1 MYLSDI
7 KRDDRFE
14 GYLIVRS
21 AEQRASANGK
31 NYLDMT
37 LADKSGSINAKMWD
51 GTVQP
56 PLAGSI
62 VKVRATGNEFNGR
75 MQLRVEKIRAAE
87 SRDQVD
93 MSALIPC
100 APRDPNEMLGE
111 VVRAA
116 DHIADPDLRRITC
129 ELLDRAG
136 DKLLTFP
143 AAKQMHHAE
152 RSGLLHHTTT
162 MLRAANAIMS
172 VYPQLNASL
181 LIAGVI
187 VHDLAKIDEMDA
199 DTLGLVSDYSVD
211 GKLIGHIV
219 RGVVNIQLAAEK
231 TKANPGKA
239 LLLQHMVLSHH
250 GIPEYGSPLAP
261 KFPEAE
267 VLNTID
273 TLDARLYEMDEALSR
288 ARPSRPGGMTFGE
301 EMHALANPQCKVNTI
316 AEALPFYMEIIEYHA
331 KKGWG
336 SASFA
341 TWVDS
346 KDGARAEEMPKLKLT
361 HAEELARLLG
371 SQGLAVGV
379 KPGDLTGTYVVTVNW

>member
-87 SRDQVD
+87 SRDPVD

-288 ARPSRPGGMTFGE
+288 AIPGGFSE
-301 EMHALANPQCKVNTI
+301 KV
-316 AEALPFYMEIIEYHA
+316 
-331 KKGWG
+331 WG
-336 SASFA
+336 LDNRQLYRIPEDE
-341 TWVDS
+341 VE
-346 KDGARAEEMPKLKLT
+346 R
-361 HAEELARLLG
+361 
-371 SQGLAVGV
+371 
-379 KPGDLTGTYVVTVNW
+379 

>member
-1 MYLSDI
+1 MYLAEI

-37 LADKSGSINAKMWD
+37 LADKTGSINAKMWD

-87 SRDQVD
+87 SRDAVD
-93 MSALIPC
+93 MSTLIPC
-100 APRDPNEMLGE
+100 APRDPREMRE
-111 VVRAA
+111 EIIRAA
-116 DHIADPDLRRITC
+116 DHIADKDLRLITC

-136 DKLLTFP
+136 DQLLTFP

-152 RSGLLHHTTT
+152 RSGLLHHMTT
-162 MLRAANAIMS
+162 MLRTANAIMS
-172 VYPQLNASL
+172 VYPQLNPSL
-181 LIAGVI
+181 LTAGVI

-211 GKLIGHIV
+211 GKLLGHIV

-231 TKANPGKA
+231 TKASPAKA

-250 GIPEYGSPLAP
+250 GIPDYGSPIAP

-273 TLDARLYEMDEALSR
+273 TLDARLFEMDEALSR
-288 ARPSRPGGMTFGE
+288 AMPGGFSE
-301 EMHALANPQCKVNTI
+301 KV
-316 AEALPFYMEIIEYHA
+316 
-331 KKGWG
+331 WG
-336 SASFA
+336 LDNRQLYRIPEDE
-341 TWVDS
+341 VE
-346 KDGARAEEMPKLKLT
+346 R
-361 HAEELARLLG
+361 
-371 SQGLAVGV
+371 
-379 KPGDLTGTYVVTVNW
+379 

>member
-75 MQLRVEKIRAAE
+75 MQLRVEKIRVAE

-288 ARPSRPGGMTFGE
+288 AIPGGFSE
-301 EMHALANPQCKVNTI
+301 KV
-316 AEALPFYMEIIEYHA
+316 
-331 KKGWG
+331 WG
-336 SASFA
+336 L
-341 TWVDS
+341 DNRQLYRIPE
-346 KDGARAEEMPKLKLT
+346 DE
-361 HAEELARLLG
+361 
-371 SQGLAVGV
+371 V
-379 KPGDLTGTYVVTVNW
+379 K

>member
-1 MYLSDI
+1 
-7 KRDDRFE
+7 
-14 GYLIVRS
+14 
-21 AEQRASANGK
+21 
-31 NYLDMT
+31 MT

-87 SRDQVD
+87 SRDAVD
-93 MSALIPC
+93 MSTLIPC
-100 APRDPNEMLGE
+100 APREPKEMLDE

-116 DHIADPDLRRITC
+116 DNIADPDLRKITC

-152 RSGLLHHTTT
+152 RGGLLHHTTT
-162 MLRAANAIMS
+162 MLRAANAIMT

-181 LIAGVI
+181 LTAGVI

-231 TKANPGKA
+231 TKASPGKA

-273 TLDARLYEMDEALSR
+273 TLDARLYEMNEALSR
-288 ARPSRPGGMTFGE
+288 AIPGGFSE
-301 EMHALANPQCKVNTI
+301 KV
-316 AEALPFYMEIIEYHA
+316 
-331 KKGWG
+331 WG
-336 SASFA
+336 LDNRQLYRIPEDE
-341 TWVDS
+341 V
-346 KDGARAEEMPKLKLT
+346 E
-361 HAEELARLLG
+361 
-371 SQGLAVGV
+371 
-379 KPGDLTGTYVVTVNW
+379 

>member
-1 MYLSDI
+1 MYLADI

-87 SRDQVD
+87 SRDAVD
-93 MSALIPC
+93 MSTLIPC
-100 APRDPNEMLGE
+100 APRDPKEMLDE

-116 DHIADPDLRRITC
+116 DHIADPDLRKITC

-152 RSGLLHHTTT
+152 RGGLLHHTTT
-162 MLRAANAIMS
+162 MLRAANAIMT

-181 LIAGVI
+181 LTAGVI

-231 TKANPGKA
+231 TKASPGKA

-273 TLDARLYEMDEALSR
+273 TLDARLYRNGRSALPRHSR
-288 ARPSRPGGMTFGE
+288 RLLRKSLGPGQPPALPHPGGRGRVTE
-301 EMHALANPQCKVNTI
+301 KR
-316 AEALPFYMEIIEYHA
+316 
-331 KKGWG
+331 WG
-336 SASFA
+336 RPIPCRKPEVSGLLSFNRFA
-341 TWVDS
+341 I
-346 KDGARAEEMPKLKLT
+346 K
-361 HAEELARLLG
+361 
-371 SQGLAVGV
+371 QG
-379 KPGDLTGTYVVTVNW
+379 

>member
-1 MYLSDI
+1 MYLADI

-75 MQLRVEKIRAAE
+75 MQLRVEKIRDAE
-87 SRDQVD
+87 SRDAVD
-93 MSALIPC
+93 MSTLIPC
-100 APRDPNEMLGE
+100 APRDPKEMLDE

-116 DHIADPDLRRITC
+116 DHIADPDLRKITC

-152 RSGLLHHTTT
+152 RGGLLHHTTT
-162 MLRAANAIMS
+162 MLRAANAIMT

-181 LIAGVI
+181 LTAGVI

-231 TKANPGKA
+231 TKASPGKA

-288 ARPSRPGGMTFGE
+288 AIPGGFSE
-301 EMHALANPQCKVNTI
+301 KV
-316 AEALPFYMEIIEYHA
+316 
-331 KKGWG
+331 WG
-336 SASFA
+336 LDNRQLYRIPEDE
-341 TWVDS
+341 V
-346 KDGARAEEMPKLKLT
+346 E
-361 HAEELARLLG
+361 
-371 SQGLAVGV
+371 
-379 KPGDLTGTYVVTVNW
+379 

>member
-1 MYLSDI
+1 MYLADI

-87 SRDQVD
+87 SRDAVD
-93 MSALIPC
+93 MSTLIPC

-152 RSGLLHHTTT
+152 RGGLLHHTTT
-162 MLRAANAIMS
+162 MLRAANAIMT

-181 LIAGVI
+181 LTAGVI

-231 TKANPGKA
+231 TKASPGKA

-273 TLDARLYEMDEALSR
+273 TLDARLYEMNEALSR
-288 ARPSRPGGMTFGE
+288 AIPGGFSD
-301 EMHALANPQCKVNTI
+301 KV
-316 AEALPFYMEIIEYHA
+316 
-331 KKGWG
+331 WG
-336 SASFA
+336 LDNRQLYRIPEDE
-341 TWVDS
+341 V
-346 KDGARAEEMPKLKLT
+346 E
-361 HAEELARLLG
+361 
-371 SQGLAVGV
+371 
-379 KPGDLTGTYVVTVNW
+379 

>member
-62 VKVRATGNEFNGR
+62 IKVRATGNEFNGR

-273 TLDARLYEMDEALSR
+273 TLDARLYEMDEAPSR
-288 ARPSRPGGMTFGE
+288 AIPGGFSE
-301 EMHALANPQCKVNTI
+301 KV
-316 AEALPFYMEIIEYHA
+316 
-331 KKGWG
+331 WG
-336 SASFA
+336 LDNRQLYRIPEDE
-341 TWVDS
+341 VE
-346 KDGARAEEMPKLKLT
+346 R
-361 HAEELARLLG
+361 
-371 SQGLAVGV
+371 
-379 KPGDLTGTYVVTVNW
+379 

>member
-1 MYLSDI
+1 MYLAEI

-87 SRDQVD
+87 SRDAVD
-93 MSALIPC
+93 MSTLIPC
-100 APRDPNEMLGE
+100 APRDPREMRE
-111 VVRAA
+111 EIIRAA
-116 DHIADPDLRRITC
+116 DHIADKDLRLITC

-136 DKLLTFP
+136 DQLLTFP

-288 ARPSRPGGMTFGE
+288 AIPGGFSE
-301 EMHALANPQCKVNTI
+301 KV
-316 AEALPFYMEIIEYHA
+316 
-331 KKGWG
+331 WG
-336 SASFA
+336 L
-341 TWVDS
+341 DNRQLYRIPE
-346 KDGARAEEMPKLKLT
+346 DE
-361 HAEELARLLG
+361 
-371 SQGLAVGV
+371 V
-379 KPGDLTGTYVVTVNW
+379 K

>member
-1 MYLSDI
+1 MYLADI

-87 SRDQVD
+87 SRDAVD
-93 MSALIPC
+93 MSTLIPC
-100 APRDPNEMLGE
+100 APRDPKEMLDE

-116 DHIADPDLRRITC
+116 DHIADPDLRKITC

-152 RSGLLHHTTT
+152 RGGLLHHTTT
-162 MLRAANAIMS
+162 MLRAANAIMT

-181 LIAGVI
+181 LTAGVI

-231 TKANPGKA
+231 TKASPGKA

-250 GIPEYGSPLAP
+250 GIPKYGSPLAP

-288 ARPSRPGGMTFGE
+288 AIPGGFSE
-301 EMHALANPQCKVNTI
+301 KV
-316 AEALPFYMEIIEYHA
+316 
-331 KKGWG
+331 WG
-336 SASFA
+336 LDNRQLYRIPEDE
-341 TWVDS
+341 V
-346 KDGARAEEMPKLKLT
+346 E
-361 HAEELARLLG
+361 
-371 SQGLAVGV
+371 
-379 KPGDLTGTYVVTVNW
+379 

>member
-1 MYLSDI
+1 
-7 KRDDRFE
+7 
-14 GYLIVRS
+14 
-21 AEQRASANGK
+21 
-31 NYLDMT
+31 MT

-87 SRDQVD
+87 NRDPVD

-288 ARPSRPGGMTFGE
+288 AIPGGFSE
-301 EMHALANPQCKVNTI
+301 KV
-316 AEALPFYMEIIEYHA
+316 
-331 KKGWG
+331 WG
-336 SASFA
+336 L
-341 TWVDS
+341 DNRQLYRIPE
-346 KDGARAEEMPKLKLT
+346 DE
-361 HAEELARLLG
+361 
-371 SQGLAVGV
+371 V
-379 KPGDLTGTYVVTVNW
+379 K

>member
-75 MQLRVEKIRAAE
+75 MLLRVEKIRAAE

-288 ARPSRPGGMTFGE
+288 AIPGGFSE
-301 EMHALANPQCKVNTI
+301 KV
-316 AEALPFYMEIIEYHA
+316 
-331 KKGWG
+331 WG
-336 SASFA
+336 LDNRQLYRIPEDE
-341 TWVDS
+341 VE
-346 KDGARAEEMPKLKLT
+346 R
-361 HAEELARLLG
+361 
-371 SQGLAVGV
+371 
-379 KPGDLTGTYVVTVNW
+379 

>member
-1 MYLSDI
+1 MYLAEI

-37 LADKSGSINAKMWD
+37 LADKTGSINAKMWD

-87 SRDQVD
+87 SRDTVD
-93 MSALIPC
+93 MSTLIPC
-100 APRDPNEMLGE
+100 APRDPREMRE
-111 VVRAA
+111 EIIRAA
-116 DHIADPDLRRITC
+116 DHIADKDLRLITC

-136 DKLLTFP
+136 DQLLTFP

-152 RSGLLHHTTT
+152 RSGLLHHMTT
-162 MLRAANAIMS
+162 MLRTANAIMS
-172 VYPQLNASL
+172 VYPQLNPSL
-181 LIAGVI
+181 LTAGVI

-211 GKLIGHIV
+211 GKLLGHIV

-231 TKANPGKA
+231 TKASPAKA

-250 GIPEYGSPLAP
+250 GIPDYGSPIAP

-273 TLDARLYEMDEALSR
+273 TLDARLFEMDEALSR
-288 ARPSRPGGMTFGE
+288 AMPGGFSE
-301 EMHALANPQCKVNTI
+301 KV
-316 AEALPFYMEIIEYHA
+316 
-331 KKGWG
+331 WG
-336 SASFA
+336 LDNRQLYRIPEDE
-341 TWVDS
+341 VE
-346 KDGARAEEMPKLKLT
+346 R
-361 HAEELARLLG
+361 
-371 SQGLAVGV
+371 
-379 KPGDLTGTYVVTVNW
+379 

>member
-1 MYLSDI
+1 MYLAEI

-14 GYLIVRS
+14 GHLIVRS

-87 SRDQVD
+87 SRDAVD
-93 MSALIPC
+93 MSTLIPC
-100 APRDPNEMLGE
+100 APRDPREMRE
-111 VVRAA
+111 EIIRAA
-116 DHIADPDLRRITC
+116 DHIADKDLRLITC

-136 DKLLTFP
+136 DQLLTFP

-152 RSGLLHHTTT
+152 RSGLLHHMTT

-172 VYPQLNASL
+172 VYPQLNPSL
-181 LIAGVI
+181 LTAGVI

-211 GKLIGHIV
+211 GKLLGHIV

-231 TKANPGKA
+231 TKASPAKA

-250 GIPEYGSPLAP
+250 GIPDYGSPIAP

-273 TLDARLYEMDEALSR
+273 TLDARLFEMDEALSR
-288 ARPSRPGGMTFGE
+288 AMPGGFSE
-301 EMHALANPQCKVNTI
+301 KV
-316 AEALPFYMEIIEYHA
+316 
-331 KKGWG
+331 WG
-336 SASFA
+336 LDNRQLYRIPEDE
-341 TWVDS
+341 VE
-346 KDGARAEEMPKLKLT
+346 R
-361 HAEELARLLG
+361 
-371 SQGLAVGV
+371 
-379 KPGDLTGTYVVTVNW
+379 

>member
-1 MYLSDI
+1 MYLAEI

-21 AEQRASANGK
+21 AEQRASTNGK

-87 SRDQVD
+87 SRDAVD
-93 MSALIPC
+93 MSTLIPC
-100 APRDPNEMLGE
+100 APRDPREMRE
-111 VVRAA
+111 EIIRAA
-116 DHIADPDLRRITC
+116 DHIADKDLRLITC

-136 DKLLTFP
+136 DQLLTFP

-152 RSGLLHHTTT
+152 RSGLLHHMTT

-172 VYPQLNASL
+172 VYPQLNPSL
-181 LIAGVI
+181 LTAGVI

-211 GKLIGHIV
+211 GKLLGHIV

-231 TKANPGKA
+231 TKASPAKA

-250 GIPEYGSPLAP
+250 GIPDYGSPIAP

-273 TLDARLYEMDEALSR
+273 TLDARLFEMDEALSR
-288 ARPSRPGGMTFGE
+288 AMPGGFSE
-301 EMHALANPQCKVNTI
+301 KV
-316 AEALPFYMEIIEYHA
+316 
-331 KKGWG
+331 WG
-336 SASFA
+336 LDNRQLYRIPEDE
-341 TWVDS
+341 VE
-346 KDGARAEEMPKLKLT
+346 R
-361 HAEELARLLG
+361 
-371 SQGLAVGV
+371 
-379 KPGDLTGTYVVTVNW
+379 

>member
-1 MYLSDI
+1 MYLAEI

-37 LADKSGSINAKMWD
+37 LADKTGSINAKMWD

-87 SRDQVD
+87 SRDAVD
-93 MSALIPC
+93 MSTLIPC
-100 APRDPNEMLGE
+100 APRDPREMRE
-111 VVRAA
+111 EIIRAA
-116 DHIADPDLRRITC
+116 DHITDKDLRLITC

-136 DKLLTFP
+136 DQLLTFP

-152 RSGLLHHTTT
+152 RSGLLHHMTT
-162 MLRAANAIMS
+162 MLRTANAIMS
-172 VYPQLNASL
+172 VYPQLNPSL
-181 LIAGVI
+181 LTAGVI

-211 GKLIGHIV
+211 GKLLGHIV

-231 TKANPGKA
+231 TKASPAKA

-250 GIPEYGSPLAP
+250 GIPDYGSPIAP

-273 TLDARLYEMDEALSR
+273 TLDARLFEMDEALSR
-288 ARPSRPGGMTFGE
+288 AMPGGFSE
-301 EMHALANPQCKVNTI
+301 KV
-316 AEALPFYMEIIEYHA
+316 
-331 KKGWG
+331 WG
-336 SASFA
+336 LDNRQLYRIPEDE
-341 TWVDS
+341 VE
-346 KDGARAEEMPKLKLT
+346 R
-361 HAEELARLLG
+361 
-371 SQGLAVGV
+371 
-379 KPGDLTGTYVVTVNW
+379 

>member
-1 MYLSDI
+1 MYLAEI

-21 AEQRASANGK
+21 AEQRASVNGK

-87 SRDQVD
+87 SRDAVD
-93 MSALIPC
+93 MSTLIPC
-100 APRDPNEMLGE
+100 APRDPREMRE
-111 VVRAA
+111 EIIRAA
-116 DHIADPDLRRITC
+116 DHIADKDLRLITC

-152 RSGLLHHTTT
+152 RSGLLHHMTT
-162 MLRAANAIMS
+162 MLRTANAIMS
-172 VYPQLNASL
+172 VYPQLNPSL
-181 LIAGVI
+181 LTAGVI

-211 GKLIGHIV
+211 GKLLGHIV

-231 TKANPGKA
+231 TKASPAKA

-250 GIPEYGSPLAP
+250 GIPDYGSPIAP

-273 TLDARLYEMDEALSR
+273 TLDARLFEMDEALSR
-288 ARPSRPGGMTFGE
+288 AMPGGFSE
-301 EMHALANPQCKVNTI
+301 KV
-316 AEALPFYMEIIEYHA
+316 
-331 KKGWG
+331 WG
-336 SASFA
+336 L
-341 TWVDS
+341 DNRQLYRIP
-346 KDGARAEEMPKLKLT
+346 KDEVER
-361 HAEELARLLG
+361 
-371 SQGLAVGV
+371 
-379 KPGDLTGTYVVTVNW
+379 

>member
-1 MYLSDI
+1 MYLADI

-87 SRDQVD
+87 NRDPVD

-129 ELLDRAG
+129 GLLDRAG

-231 TKANPGKA
+231 TKASPGKA

-288 ARPSRPGGMTFGE
+288 AIPGGFSE
-301 EMHALANPQCKVNTI
+301 KV
-316 AEALPFYMEIIEYHA
+316 
-331 KKGWG
+331 WG
-336 SASFA
+336 L
-341 TWVDS
+341 DNRQLYRIPE
-346 KDGARAEEMPKLKLT
+346 DE
-361 HAEELARLLG
+361 
-371 SQGLAVGV
+371 V
-379 KPGDLTGTYVVTVNW
+379 K

>member
-1 MYLSDI
+1 MYLADI

-87 SRDQVD
+87 SRDAVD
-93 MSALIPC
+93 MSTLIPC
-100 APRDPNEMLGE
+100 APRDPKEMLVE

-116 DHIADPDLRRITC
+116 DHIADPDLRKITC

-152 RSGLLHHTTT
+152 RGGLLHHTTT
-162 MLRAANAIMS
+162 MLRAANAIMT

-181 LIAGVI
+181 LTAGVI

-231 TKANPGKA
+231 TKASPGKA

-288 ARPSRPGGMTFGE
+288 AIPGGFSE
-301 EMHALANPQCKVNTI
+301 KV
-316 AEALPFYMEIIEYHA
+316 
-331 KKGWG
+331 WG
-336 SASFA
+336 LDNRQLYRIPEDE
-341 TWVDS
+341 V
-346 KDGARAEEMPKLKLT
+346 E
-361 HAEELARLLG
+361 
-371 SQGLAVGV
+371 
-379 KPGDLTGTYVVTVNW
+379 

>member
-152 RSGLLHHTTT
+152 RSGLLHPTTT

-288 ARPSRPGGMTFGE
+288 AIPGGFSE
-301 EMHALANPQCKVNTI
+301 KV
-316 AEALPFYMEIIEYHA
+316 
-331 KKGWG
+331 WG
-336 SASFA
+336 L
-341 TWVDS
+341 DNRQLYRIPE
-346 KDGARAEEMPKLKLT
+346 DE
-361 HAEELARLLG
+361 
-371 SQGLAVGV
+371 V
-379 KPGDLTGTYVVTVNW
+379 K

>member
-1 MYLSDI
+1 MYLAEI

-87 SRDQVD
+87 SRDAVD
-93 MSALIPC
+93 MSTLIPC
-100 APRDPNEMLGE
+100 APRDPREMRE
-111 VVRAA
+111 EIIRAA
-116 DHIADPDLRRITC
+116 DHIADKDLRLITC

-136 DKLLTFP
+136 DQLLTFP

-152 RSGLLHHTTT
+152 RSGLLHHMTT

-172 VYPQLNASL
+172 VYPQLNPSL
-181 LIAGVI
+181 LTAGVI

-211 GKLIGHIV
+211 GKLLGHIV
-219 RGVVNIQLAAEK
+219 RGVVNIQLAAEE
-231 TKANPGKA
+231 TKASPAKA

-250 GIPEYGSPLAP
+250 GIPDYGSPIAP

-273 TLDARLYEMDEALSR
+273 TLDARLFEMDEALSR
-288 ARPSRPGGMTFGE
+288 AMPGGFSE
-301 EMHALANPQCKVNTI
+301 KV
-316 AEALPFYMEIIEYHA
+316 
-331 KKGWG
+331 WG
-336 SASFA
+336 LDNRQLYRIPEDE
-341 TWVDS
+341 VE
-346 KDGARAEEMPKLKLT
+346 R
-361 HAEELARLLG
+361 
-371 SQGLAVGV
+371 
-379 KPGDLTGTYVVTVNW
+379 

>member
-1 MYLSDI
+1 MYLADI

-87 SRDQVD
+87 SHDAVD
-93 MSALIPC
+93 MSTLIPC
-100 APRDPNEMLGE
+100 APRDPKEMLDE

-116 DHIADPDLRRITC
+116 DHIADPDLRKITC

-152 RSGLLHHTTT
+152 RGGLLHHTTT
-162 MLRAANAIMS
+162 MLRAANAIMT

-181 LIAGVI
+181 LTAGVI

-231 TKANPGKA
+231 TKASPGKA

-273 TLDARLYEMDEALSR
+273 TLDARLYEMNEALSR
-288 ARPSRPGGMTFGE
+288 AIPGGFSE
-301 EMHALANPQCKVNTI
+301 KV
-316 AEALPFYMEIIEYHA
+316 
-331 KKGWG
+331 WG
-336 SASFA
+336 LDNRQLYRIPEDE
-341 TWVDS
+341 V
-346 KDGARAEEMPKLKLT
+346 E
-361 HAEELARLLG
+361 
-371 SQGLAVGV
+371 
-379 KPGDLTGTYVVTVNW
+379 

>member
-231 TKANPGKA
+231 TKATPGKA

-288 ARPSRPGGMTFGE
+288 AIPGGFSE
-301 EMHALANPQCKVNTI
+301 KV
-316 AEALPFYMEIIEYHA
+316 
-331 KKGWG
+331 WG
-336 SASFA
+336 L
-341 TWVDS
+341 DNRQLYRIPE
-346 KDGARAEEMPKLKLT
+346 DE
-361 HAEELARLLG
+361 
-371 SQGLAVGV
+371 V
-379 KPGDLTGTYVVTVNW
+379 K

>member
-152 RSGLLHHTTT
+152 RGGLLHHTTT
-162 MLRAANAIMS
+162 MLRAANAIMT

-181 LIAGVI
+181 LTAGVI

-288 ARPSRPGGMTFGE
+288 AIPGGFSE
-301 EMHALANPQCKVNTI
+301 KV
-316 AEALPFYMEIIEYHA
+316 
-331 KKGWG
+331 WG
-336 SASFA
+336 L
-341 TWVDS
+341 DNRQLYRIPE
-346 KDGARAEEMPKLKLT
+346 DE
-361 HAEELARLLG
+361 
-371 SQGLAVGV
+371 V
-379 KPGDLTGTYVVTVNW
+379 K

>member
-1 MYLSDI
+1 
-7 KRDDRFE
+7 
-14 GYLIVRS
+14 
-21 AEQRASANGK
+21 
-31 NYLDMT
+31 
-37 LADKSGSINAKMWD
+37 
-51 GTVQP
+51 
-56 PLAGSI
+56 
-62 VKVRATGNEFNGR
+62 
-75 MQLRVEKIRAAE
+75 
-87 SRDQVD
+87 

-211 GKLIGHIV
+211 GKLISRIV
-219 RGVVNIQLAAEK
+219 RGVVSIQLAAERRK
-231 TKANPGKA
+231 RTPARPAASGTWCSPTTAFPNTAIRLRRSSRKPGA
-239 LLLQHMVLSHH
+239 QAPST
-250 GIPEYGSPLAP
+250 PSTRLAP
-261 KFPEAE
+261 
-267 VLNTID
+267 V
-273 TLDARLYEMDEALSR
+273 
-288 ARPSRPGGMTFGE
+288 
-301 EMHALANPQCKVNTI
+301 
-316 AEALPFYMEIIEYHA
+316 
-331 KKGWG
+331 
-336 SASFA
+336 
-341 TWVDS
+341 
-346 KDGARAEEMPKLKLT
+346 
-361 HAEELARLLG
+361 
-371 SQGLAVGV
+371 
-379 KPGDLTGTYVVTVNW
+379 

>member
-1 MYLSDI
+1 MYLAEI

-37 LADKSGSINAKMWD
+37 LADKTGSINAKMWD

-87 SRDQVD
+87 SRDAVD
-93 MSALIPC
+93 MSTLIPC
-100 APRDPNEMLGE
+100 APRDPHEMRE
-111 VVRAA
+111 EIIRAA
-116 DHIADPDLRRITC
+116 DHIADKDLRLITC

-136 DKLLTFP
+136 DQLLTFP

-152 RSGLLHHTTT
+152 RSGLLHHMTT
-162 MLRAANAIMS
+162 MLRTANAIMS
-172 VYPQLNASL
+172 VYPQLNPSL
-181 LIAGVI
+181 LTAGVI

-211 GKLIGHIV
+211 GKLLGHIV

-231 TKANPGKA
+231 TKASPAKA

-250 GIPEYGSPLAP
+250 GIPDYGSPIAP

-273 TLDARLYEMDEALSR
+273 TLDARLFEMDEALSR
-288 ARPSRPGGMTFGE
+288 AMPGGFSE
-301 EMHALANPQCKVNTI
+301 KV
-316 AEALPFYMEIIEYHA
+316 
-331 KKGWG
+331 WG
-336 SASFA
+336 LDNRQLYRIPEDE
-341 TWVDS
+341 VE
-346 KDGARAEEMPKLKLT
+346 R
-361 HAEELARLLG
+361 
-371 SQGLAVGV
+371 
-379 KPGDLTGTYVVTVNW
+379 

>member
-1 MYLSDI
+1 MYLADI

-75 MQLRVEKIRAAE
+75 MQLRVEKIRATE
-87 SRDQVD
+87 SRDAVD
-93 MSALIPC
+93 MSTLIPC
-100 APRDPNEMLGE
+100 APRDPKEMLDE

-116 DHIADPDLRRITC
+116 DHIADPDLRKITC

-152 RSGLLHHTTT
+152 RGGLLHHTTT
-162 MLRAANAIMS
+162 MLRAANAIMT

-181 LIAGVI
+181 LTAGVI

-231 TKANPGKA
+231 TKASPGKA

-267 VLNTID
+267 ALNTID

-288 ARPSRPGGMTFGE
+288 AIPGGFSE
-301 EMHALANPQCKVNTI
+301 KV
-316 AEALPFYMEIIEYHA
+316 
-331 KKGWG
+331 WG
-336 SASFA
+336 LDNRQLYRIPEDE
-341 TWVDS
+341 V
-346 KDGARAEEMPKLKLT
+346 E
-361 HAEELARLLG
+361 
-371 SQGLAVGV
+371 
-379 KPGDLTGTYVVTVNW
+379 

>member
-1 MYLSDI
+1 MDIISSFGVISDFSRVLSAAAPAASKRVVEYFIPCFFHVFRNSKLFLANPARIVHNIIDTGRSFFFFFLADI

-87 SRDQVD
+87 SRDAVD
-93 MSALIPC
+93 MSTLIPC
-100 APRDPNEMLGE
+100 APRDPKEMLDE

-116 DHIADPDLRRITC
+116 DHIADPDLRKITC

-152 RSGLLHHTTT
+152 RGGLLHHTTT
-162 MLRAANAIMS
+162 MLRAANAIMT

-181 LIAGVI
+181 LTAGVI

-231 TKANPGKA
+231 TKASPGKA

-273 TLDARLYEMDEALSR
+273 TLDARRYEMDEALSR
-288 ARPSRPGGMTFGE
+288 AIPGSCSE
-301 EMHALANPQCKVNTI
+301 KV
-316 AEALPFYMEIIEYHA
+316 
-331 KKGWG
+331 WG
-336 SASFA
+336 LDNRQLYRIPEDE
-341 TWVDS
+341 V
-346 KDGARAEEMPKLKLT
+346 E
-361 HAEELARLLG
+361 
-371 SQGLAVGV
+371 
-379 KPGDLTGTYVVTVNW
+379 